1 MQKIAEI
8 IVTLHFDNKKFMLR
22 KVAIFII
29 SGIAMVGMMS
39 CNHASNTITIPE
51 ASSEVLVTSFSLK
64 ANDSILSSLD
74 SVYFSIDL
82 NNARIFNADSLPK
95 GTNISRLGV
104 NISVGYVSKTQ
115 LLYKT
120 IYNNDTVIEYDEEN
134 TQYVNF
140 ADGPVTLR
148 LTAVNGIDK
157 RDYSIQ
163 VNVHTLV
170 SDSLMWMPGA
180 RRDLPTSL
188 ETPTAQKTVKTTSK
202 FVCMTSKDGKFAVA
216 TAETPSGEWSM
227 QDVELSFNPDLDEL
241 TALDEKL
248 YILSDAGDLYESS
261 DYGVTW
267 TDCSIVWHHI
277 LGAYEDTLLG
287 VSTDGTI
294 YNNVTYPETT
304 TIPIANR
311 FPVKGNSQ
319 FVIYT
324 SEWTTQAQAIMIGG
338 RDASGKKLYDT
349 WAYDGKSWANLTKT
363 HPEAADGMILLPYFT
378 CKTSSTNWKVTKESV
393 LLCMGG
399 QMSNGKNNETVYVS
413 RDLGFN
419 WHQADSLMQLP
430 DFIAPVNMAQAFVE
444 DVEYTLASAKSRST
458 NEWTPYPT
466 RMTPRWWVNP
476 LTTINSR
483 AVAAITSW
491 DVPTIYMF
499 GGYDNDGNLV
509 NSVWSSAITTLM
521 FKPIQ

>member
-1 MQKIAEI
+1 MRKIAKI
-8 IVTLHFDNKKFMLR
+8 IVTLHFDNKNFMLK

-29 SGIAMVGMMS
+29 SGIVMAGMMS
-39 CNHASNTITIPE
+39 CNHDSNTITIPE
-51 ASSEVLVTSFSLK
+51 ASSEVLVTAFSLK

-82 NNARIFNADSLPK
+82 NSARVYNADSLPK
-95 GTNISRLGV
+95 GTDISQLGV

-120 IYNNDTVIEYDEEN
+120 IFNNDTVVDYDEES
-134 TQYVNF
+134 TEKINF
-140 ADGPVTLR
+140 ANGPVTLR

-157 RDYSIQ
+157 RDYLIQ
-163 VNVHTLV
+163 VNVHTIV

-180 RRDLPTSL
+180 RRDLPTTL
-188 ETPTAQKTVKTTSK
+188 ETPVAQKTVRTTSK
-202 FVCMTSKDGKFAVA
+202 FVCMTSKDGEFVVA
-216 TAETPSGEWSM
+216 TADSPYGEWSM
-227 QDVELSFNPDLDEL
+227 QNVEMSFNPDIDEL
-241 TALDEKL
+241 AALDEKL
-248 YILSDAGDLYESS
+248 YILSDAGDLYEST

-267 TDCSIVWHHI
+267 TDCSTVWYHI
-277 LGAYEDTLLG
+277 LGAYESTLLG
-287 VSTDGTI
+287 VATDGTI

-304 TIPIANR
+304 TANIPDR

-324 SEWTTQAQAIMIGG
+324 SEWTTQPQAIMIGG

-349 WAYDGKSWANLTKT
+349 WAYDGNRWANLTNT
-363 HPEAADGMILLPYFT
+363 HPIAADGMILLPYYT

-393 LLCMGG
+393 LLAMGG
-399 QMSNGKNNETVYVS
+399 QMSNGKNDEIVYIS

-430 DFIAPVNMAQAFVE
+430 DFITPVNMAQAFVE
-444 DVEYTLASAKSRST
+444 DVTYSDAPAKSRSVS
-458 NEWTPYPT
+458 EWNSFPQRTI
-466 RMTPRWWVNP
+466 PRWWVNP
-476 LTTINSR
+476 LAVVNSR
-483 AVAAITSW
+483 AVAPITSW
-491 DVPTIYMF
+491 DVPTIYVF
-499 GGYDNDGNLV
+499 GGYDNDGTIV